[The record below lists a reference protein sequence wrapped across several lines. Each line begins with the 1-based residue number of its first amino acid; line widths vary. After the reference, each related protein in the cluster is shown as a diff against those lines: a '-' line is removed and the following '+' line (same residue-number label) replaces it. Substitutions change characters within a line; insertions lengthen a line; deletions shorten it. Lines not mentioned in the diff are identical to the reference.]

1 MLKFV
6 AAAALVSI
14 LFAGCS
20 GSDDDDSAAPTQPA
34 ATNTA
39 AATAAGTATST
50 GSAPSPTATAAA
62 TQPAATA
69 TSAPAATATQPP
81 APTATQAAPQPK
93 TVTVQLGDQSYNPS
107 SLTIRAGDTVQWQW
121 GGDIPHSV
129 TSRGGF
135 TSDPAGIKSSGSY
148 SFTFAAAGVYEY
160 FCQVHEASG
169 MTGTITV
176 Q

>member
-14 LFAGCS
+14 ILAGCS
-20 GSDDDDSAAPTQPA
+20 GDDDDGASTSPTRPADATTAAPTGAATAGSTAPTGTATADPTQAPA
-34 ATNTA
+34 ATPTTA
-39 AATAAGTATST
+39 PASTATR
-50 GSAPSPTATAAA
+50 P
-62 TQPAATA
+62 PAATA
-69 TSAPAATATQPP
+69 TT
-81 APTATQAAPQPK
+81 AAPQPK
-93 TVTVQLGDQSYNPS
+93 TVTVQLGDQSFNPA
-107 SLTIRAGDTVQWQW
+107 SLTIKAGDSVEWRW

-135 TSDPAGIKSSGSY
+135 TSDPAGIKQSGTY
-148 SFTFAAAGVYEY
+148 AFTFTTPGTYEY